1 MTKGRIHS
9 IETFGTVDGPGIRSV
24 LFLQGCP
31 LRCKYCHNRDTWD
44 PKGGTEYTAD
54 ELINNVSRYS
64 SYWKASGGGI
74 TASGGEAT
82 LQLDFLL
89 ELFKKAKEKNILLEV
104 NNSSLSPNTSREG
117 ARENILK
124 YLELCKEYGVR
135 IIMGTD
141 SHICYD
147 IGVFQYAEAII
158 EEANFPK
165 ELVINYWEDQIIEF
179 FGI

>member
-1 MTKGRIHS
+1 MYLGVDYYPEHWDENMIDEELDNIIELGSNVIRIGEFAWHMM
-9 IETFGTVDGPGIRSV
+9 E
-24 LFLQGCP
+24 
-31 LRCKYCHNRDTWD
+31 
-44 PKGGTEYTAD
+44 
-54 ELINNVSRYS
+54 NVEGNYDF
-64 SYWKASGGGI
+64 SYFDRVI
-74 TASGGEAT
+74 
-82 LQLDFLL
+82 
-89 ELFKKAKEKNILLEV
+89 KKAKEKNILLEV